1 MATLREIKTRIR
13 SVKSTEKITKAMEM
27 MAASKMKRAQQMA
40 LAGRP
45 YLEKL
50 AEVINNLIF
59 LSEPPLKHALLE
71 KRPRAKRIGYIL
83 LTSNRGLCG
92 SFNSSVLKKM
102 IELLRER
109 DDDEEVIVTLGRK
122 GRQAMERLGQNIIGD
137 FETLSDKPSFLDTL
151 GISNIFIEDFIAGK
165 FDRVYLV
172 YNHFYSTLSQKP
184 AAKMLLPIEMNREK
198 LPENFHT
205 DYIFEADKAALLD
218 KMLRRY
224 LEVSVYQTILES
236 LASEHSARMMAMRN
250 ASDSAGEIIAR
261 LTLHYNKARQAKI
274 TTQLLEVVGGSA
286 TE

>member
-27 MAASKMKRAQQMA
+27 MAASKMKRAQQTA

-59 LSEPPLKHALLE
+59 LSDPPLQHPLLK
-71 KRPRAKRIGYIL
+71 KRPRANRIGYIL

-137 FETLSDKPSFLDTL
+137 FDTLSDKPSFLDTL

-184 AAKMLLPIEMNREK
+184 TVKMLLPIEMNRDK

-205 DYIFEADKAALLD
+205 DYIFEADKTVLLD

-236 LASEHSARMMAMRN
+236 LASEHSARMMAMRT
-250 ASDSAGEIIAR
+250 ASDSAGEIISR
-261 LTLHYNKARQAKI
+261 LTLHYNKARQSKI
-274 TTQLLEVVGGSA
+274 TTQLLEVVSGSA